1 VNSPIAPQVLRR
13 VDRRSLRWK
22 LPWLFG
28 LTAILTVTTFGVFAY
43 LSARKVAL
51 ETATTRLQSALSQ
64 VRTVA
69 ELGVVNQL
77 EYLRIVAGDP
87 AVIAAVSQDGPV
99 SEGAVRALQLL
110 KGQSDSTVTVEL
122 LGRNGV
128 VRYVLPEA
136 AGTVGQHRALDA
148 KDVPQVGPL
157 HEGDG
162 VVQFE
167 SSIAITGNDHS
178 VGAIRVLRQQK
189 NSLNQRMVGRMLDGA
204 VLLTGNN
211 DGRLWGPSGWVER
224 DQSETTIRYL
234 RHGERWLSVAAPIRG
249 SPWLYAVELPER
261 LALAPAN
268 GLVVPFLITG
278 LLIAFTGAF
287 VGQRVSRRITIPLAD
302 LTNAAET
309 LARGERA
316 VRLTATDRS
325 DEIGRLARAFSSMT
339 ASITN
344 ARDRLEAEVE
354 TRTGELSIVSGQMRV
369 LHEELKE
376 AERFASLGRMSG
388 SVGHELRNPLGVM
401 NNVAFLLETLPDAS
415 DTLRN
420 YARMLREQIRVSDRI
435 ISDLLDRARAGA
447 KVRTVVDITCVCDEI
462 LLRAQ
467 VPDKIRVV
475 RDLGNVPPL
484 VLDRDH
490 LGQILWNLVTNAVQ
504 AMQRGPGVLTVR
516 ARYTAGRLRI
526 EVGDS
531 GSGIPE
537 ADLERIFEPMYTTK
551 ATGVGLGLSVSRAFA
566 RANGGDL
573 TVMPVEHGACFVLEL
588 PADVA
593 DEGAIDAGSA
603 PPARQAS
610 PKDTPSRVRRDS
622 PPKLEKV

>member
-1 VNSPIAPQVLRR
+1 MKTAERL
-13 VDRRSLRWK
+13 DRRSLRWK
-22 LPWLFG
+22 LPLLFG

-64 VRTVA
+64 VRTIA

-87 AVIAAVSQDGPV
+87 EIIAAVSRDGPV
-99 SEGAVRALQLL
+99 SEGAVRALQML

-122 LGRNGV
+122 LGRSGV

-136 AGTVGQHRALDA
+136 AGTVGQHRTLESTA
-148 KDVPQVGPL
+148 VPEVGPI
-157 HEGDG
+157 HESDSLL
-162 VVQFE
+162 QFE
-167 SSIAITGNDHS
+167 ASIAIKGNASHA

-204 VLLTGNN
+204 VLLTGNS
-211 DGRLWGPSGWVER
+211 DGTLWGPSGRVQREA
-224 DQSETTIRYL
+224 SESTTRYL
-234 RHGERWLSVAAPIRG
+234 RHGERWLSVASPIRG
-249 SPWLYAVELPER
+249 SPWLYAVEIPER

-268 GLVVPFLITG
+268 GLVLPFLITG

-309 LARGERA
+309 LARGERD
-316 VRLTATDRS
+316 VRLTATDRT
-325 DEIGRLARAFSSMT
+325 DEIGRLARAFSTMT
-339 ASITN
+339 ASVTN

-354 TRTGELSIVSGQMRV
+354 TRTGELSVVSGQMRL
-369 LHEELKE
+369 LHEELRE

-401 NNVAFLLETLPDAS
+401 NNVAFLLETLPEAS

-447 KVRTVVDITCVCDEI
+447 KVRTVVDIPCICDEV
-462 LLRAQ
+462 LLRAE
-467 VPDKIRVV
+467 VPDTIRVV
-475 RDLGNVPPL
+475 RDVGTVPPL

-504 AMQRGPGVLTVR
+504 AMQRGPGVLTVK
-516 ARYTAGRLRI
+516 ATYAAGRLRI
-526 EVGDS
+526 EVHDS
-531 GSGIPE
+531 GNGIAPS
-537 ADLERIFEPMYTTK
+537 DLERIFEPMFTTK
-551 ATGVGLGLSVSRAFA
+551 AAGVGLGLSVSRAFA

-573 TVMPVEHGACFVLEL
+573 TVMSVERGACFVLEL

-593 DEGAIDAGSA
+593 AEGANDAGSV
-603 PPARQAS
+603 PQARQAS
-610 PKDTPSRVRRDS
+610 VKETTSRVRRDS
-622 PPKLEKV
+622 PPRLEKV

>member
-1 VNSPIAPQVLRR
+1 MSAPIAPQAARR

-22 LPWLFG
+22 LPWLFA
-28 LTAILTVTTFGVFAY
+28 LTAILSVTTFGVFAY
-43 LSARKVAL
+43 LSARKVAF
-51 ETATTRLQSALSQ
+51 ETATTRLRSALSQ

-77 EYLRIVAGDP
+77 EYLRTVARNPSIVAALSSEG
-87 AVIAAVSQDGPV
+87 AVSED
-99 SEGAVRALQLL
+99 AVRALQVL

-122 LGRNGV
+122 IDRNGV

-136 AGTVGQHRALDA
+136 AGTVGQHRPMVA
-148 KDVPQVGPL
+148 KDSAEVGPL
-157 HEGDG
+157 YERDG
-162 VVQFE
+162 VPQFV
-167 SSIAITGNDHS
+167 SHIAVKGHPHA

-204 VLLTGNN
+204 VLLTGND
-211 DGRLWGPSGWVER
+211 DGTLWGAQGRVLR
-224 DQSETTIRYL
+224 ETGDSTTRYL
-234 RHGERWLSVAAPIRG
+234 RHGERWLSVAAPIHG

-287 VGQRVSRRITIPLAD
+287 IGQRVSRRITTPLAD

-309 LARGERA
+309 LARGERS
-316 VRLTATDRS
+316 VGLTATDRA
-325 DEIGRLARAFSSMT
+325 DEIGRLARAFNTMA
-339 ASITN
+339 ASVTG

-354 TRTGELSIVSGQMRV
+354 TRTGELSVVSGQVRV
-369 LHEELKE
+369 LHAELRE

-388 SVGHELRNPLGVM
+388 NVGHELRNPLGVM
-401 NNVAFLLETLPDAS
+401 SNVAFLLDTLPEAS

-435 ISDLLDRARAGA
+435 ISDLLDRARVGA
-447 KVRTVVDITCVCDEI
+447 KVRTVVDIPCVCDEI
-462 LLRAQ
+462 LLRAE
-467 VPDKIRVV
+467 VPDTIRVV
-475 RDLGNVPPL
+475 RDIGMVPPL
-484 VLDRDH
+484 MLDRDH

-504 AMQRGPGVLTVR
+504 SMQRGPGVLTVG
-516 ARYTAGRLRI
+516 ASYTEGRLRI
-526 EVGDS
+526 EVRDS
-531 GSGIPE
+531 GDGIAP

-551 ATGVGLGLSVSRAFA
+551 ASGVGLGLSVSRAFA

-573 TVMPVEHGACFVLEL
+573 TVLPVERGACFVLEL

-593 DEGAIDAGSA
+593 GVGPDDSGSESQH
-603 PPARQAS
+603 RQAS
-610 PKDTPSRVRRDS
+610 PSDKASRVRRDS
-622 PPKLEKV
+622 PPRLEKV